1 MYLLYFKLKINL
13 IDYYFFALNKRL
25 SKDNYPF
32 EILFFLSKYGQVAF
46 NGFVDLTIM
55 YIVAKVHIF

>member
-32 EILFFLSKYGQVAF
+32 EIFFFLSKYGQVAF

-55 YIVAKVHIF
+55 